1 VVFRVAIAQYEGST
15 TLRAPPLA
23 AGLLAATVRREPDL
37 ADVTPRVLA
46 ARRDI
51 SRAADALADADL
63 AGLSLYTW
71 NTRYALEV
79 ARAARERNAA
89 LRIVAGGP
97 SVPRRPDAVAR
108 FLDAHPWID
117 ALVLGEGE
125 RAFCEVIRATRAGTP
140 LGAVAGVVARAD
152 DGAVAYGPPR
162 ERMSGEA
169 FDAIGSPYLDG
180 TFEELVER
188 GEISAIGA
196 AVLETNRGCP
206 FACTFCDWG
215 QATHSRVHELPG
227 ARVEREL
234 AWLAERKVPYLY
246 LVDAN
251 FGIRR
256 RDEDITRAIGELARS
271 HGAPQFVFF
280 HLTKNATA
288 KNLRT
293 VEILR
298 EHGVATQVALSMQD
312 FDPDVLVAI
321 KRDNIRPADA
331 LALRERCHAQGIPTM
346 NELLL
351 GLPGQ
356 TAASIRASVT
366 TAITPFPADSFFLYP
381 TRVLENAEMAEPAYR
396 ARHGL
401 ETRKVPWLPPDPSEA
416 AHVVEDEEIIVGT
429 SALSVDA
436 WREAYA
442 FGYLLSALWNQR
454 VLQTTIHVVRFAL
467 ERDLPR
473 FIDALL
479 AGTGPRLRA
488 VRAALDR
495 LSAAILT
502 GEATTLPVD
511 GAGPRRREPTDAVC
525 AEVLADPA
533 AFYAEVADVAEAFAR
548 DADTTGAVASDADA
562 VNPATILRDAVA
574 WDALQAL
581 PPDGSVEARRFAFDW
596 RAYAAKMGERPQ
608 PREDTFEVRVRAWP
622 PATPELSG
630 RLDVFLALGW
640 SKQARFMIE
649 APHMGPVTVGGA
661 AAIGG
666 AT

>member
-1 VVFRVAIAQYEGST
+1 MRVAIAQYEGST

-37 ADVTPRVLA
+37 ADVEPVVLA

-51 SRAADALADADL
+51 DRSAAALADADL
-63 AGLSLYTW
+63 AGISLYTW

-79 ARAARERNAA
+79 ARAARSHNPA
-89 LRIVAGGP
+89 LRIIAGGP
-97 SVPRRPDAVAR
+97 SVPRRPGAVAR
-108 FLDAHPWID
+108 FLDEHPWID
-117 ALVLGEGE
+117 GLVLGEGE
-125 RAFCEVIRATRAGTP
+125 RAFCEIIRAMRAGTP
-140 LGAVAGVVARAD
+140 MGDVAGVVSRNG
-152 DGAVAYGPPR
+152 GAAPHFGPPR

-180 TFEELVER
+180 TFESLVAR
-188 GEISAIGA
+188 GEISGIGA

-256 RDEDITRAIGELARS
+256 RDEDITRTIGELARQ

-288 KNLRT
+288 RNLRT

-321 KRDNIRPADA
+321 RRDNIRAADA
-331 LALRERCHAQGIPTM
+331 LALRERCHAQGIPTL

-356 TAASIRASVT
+356 TTASIRRSVSA
-366 TAITPFPADSFFLYP
+366 AITPFPADSFFLYP

-396 ARHGL
+396 ARHGI
-401 ETRKVPWLPPDPSEA
+401 ETRLVPWLPPEPDEA
-416 AHVVEDEEIIVGT
+416 AHVLEHEEIVVAT
-429 SALSVDA
+429 SALPVDA
-436 WREAYA
+436 WRDAYA

-454 VLQTTIHVVRFAL
+454 VLQTTIHVVRFVLGVEVAAL
-467 ERDLPR
+467 VDT
-473 FIDALL
+473 LL
-479 AGTGPRLRA
+479 AGAGPRLTA
-488 VRAALDR
+488 VRDALAR
-495 LSAAILT
+495 LSAAMLA
-502 GEATTLPVD
+502 GEATTLPVA

-525 AEVLADPA
+525 AAVLSDPA
-533 AFYAEVADVAEAFAR
+533 AFYAEAADAVASLSAA
-548 DADTTGAVASDADA
+548 DADTASL
-562 VNPATILRDAVA
+562 LRDAVA

-581 PPDGSVEARRFAFDW
+581 PPDGALQTRRFAYDW
-596 RAYAAKMGERPQ
+596 REYSSRMGECPRP
-608 PREDTFEVRVRAWP
+608 RAARLEIDVRGWP
-622 PATPELSG
+622 PTRRSGDGPVGLSETGASPELAA

-640 SKQARFMIE
+640 SKQQRFMIE
-649 APHMGPVTVGGA
+649 PRAETAP
-661 AAIGG
+661 
-666 AT
+666 

>member
-1 VVFRVAIAQYEGST
+1 
-15 TLRAPPLA
+15 
-23 AGLLAATVRREPDL
+23 
-37 ADVTPRVLA
+37 
-46 ARRDI
+46 
-51 SRAADALADADL
+51 
-63 AGLSLYTW
+63 
-71 NTRYALEV
+71 
-79 ARAARERNAA
+79 
-89 LRIVAGGP
+89 
-97 SVPRRPDAVAR
+97 
-108 FLDAHPWID
+108 
-117 ALVLGEGE
+117 
-125 RAFCEVIRATRAGTP
+125 
-140 LGAVAGVVARAD
+140 
-152 DGAVAYGPPR
+152 
-162 ERMSGEA
+162 MSGEA

-188 GEISAIGA
+188 GEIAAIGA

-356 TAASIRASVT
+356 TAVSIRASVT
-366 TAITPFPADSFFLYP
+366 AAITPFPADSFFLYP

-401 ETRKVPWLPPDPSEA
+401 ETRTVPWLPPDPAEA
-416 AHVVEDEEIIVGT
+416 AHVVEHEEIIVGT
-429 SALSVDA
+429 SALPVDA

-467 ERDLPR
+467 DRDLPR
-473 FIDALL
+473 FLDALL
-479 AGTGPRLRA
+479 AGSGPRLRA

-495 LSAAILT
+495 LSAAILA

-533 AFYAEVADVAEAFAR
+533 AFYAEVAEIAAAFAR
-548 DADTTGAVASDADA
+548 DAAAL
-562 VNPATILRDAVA
+562 LRDAVA

-581 PPDGSVEARRFAFDW
+581 PPDGGAETRRFAFDW
-596 RAYAAKMGERPQ
+596 REYTARMGERPQ
-608 PREDTFEVRVRAWP
+608 PRRDPIELGVRAWP
-622 PATPELSG
+622 PATPELAA
-630 RLDVFLALGW
+630 RLDVFLGLGW

-649 APHMGPVTVGGA
+649 VPQVGHHDAAADGGA
-661 AAIGG
+661 
-666 AT
+666 

>member
-1 VVFRVAIAQYEGST
+1 MRVAIAQYEGST

-23 AGLLAATVRREPDL
+23 AGLLAATLRREPDL
-37 ADVTPRVLA
+37 GDVETVVLA
-46 ARRDI
+46 ARREI
-51 SRAADALADADL
+51 GRAAAALADAEL

-71 NTRYALEV
+71 NARYALEV
-79 ARAARERNAA
+79 ARAARARNPA
-89 LRIVAGGP
+89 LRVVAGGP

-108 FLDAHPWID
+108 FLDEHPWID

-125 RAFCEVIRATRAGTP
+125 RAFCELVRATRAGAP
-140 LGAVAGVVARAD
+140 IRDIAGVVARD
-152 DGAVAYGPPR
+152 EGAAPHFGPPR
-162 ERMSGEA
+162 ARMSGEA

-180 TFEELVER
+180 TFEELVAR
-188 GEISAIGA
+188 GEIAAIGA

-215 QATHSRVHELPG
+215 QATHSRVHELPA

-256 RDEDITRAIGELARS
+256 RDEDITRTIGELARR

-288 KNLRT
+288 RNLRT

-298 EHGVATQVALSMQD
+298 DHGVATQVALSMQD
-312 FDPDVLVAI
+312 FDPDVLTAI
-321 KRDNIRPADA
+321 RRDNIRPADA
-331 LALRERCHAQGIPTM
+331 LALRERCHAQGIPTL

-356 TAASIRASVT
+356 TPASIRRSVAA
-366 TAITPFPADSFFLYP
+366 AITPFPGDSFFLYP
-381 TRVLENAEMAEPAYR
+381 TRVLENAEMADPAYR
-396 ARHGL
+396 ARHGI
-401 ETRKVPWLPPDPSEA
+401 ETRVVPWLPPDPDEA
-416 AHVVEDEEIIVGT
+416 AHVLEHEEIVVAT
-429 SALSVDA
+429 SALPVAA
-436 WREAYA
+436 WRDAYA

-454 VLQTTIHVVRFAL
+454 VLATTIHVGRFVL
-467 ERDLPR
+467 GIEVPVLV
-473 FIDALL
+473 DALL
-479 AGTGPRLRA
+479 AGTGPRLG
-488 VRAALDR
+488 AAREALGR
-495 LSAAILT
+495 LSAAILA

-525 AEVLADPA
+525 AVVLAAPD
-533 AFYAEVADVAEAFAR
+533 AFYAEVAD
-548 DADTTGAVASDADA
+548 AVAAITATPDDAA
-562 VNPATILRDAVA
+562 LLRDAVA

-581 PPDGSVEARRFAFDW
+581 PPDAGPVTRGFAFDW
-596 RAYAAKMGERPQ
+596 RDYASRMGEHPRP
-608 PREDTFEVRVRAWP
+608 RAEAFEIPVRAWP
-622 PATPELSG
+622 PATPELAA

-640 SKQARFMIE
+640 SKQPRFRVE
-649 APHMGPVTVGGA
+649 PEP
-661 AAIGG
+661 
-666 AT
+666 